1 MTEKKSYEYLK
12 ELLAQ
17 VVQQCEEGNR
27 IAQEIA
33 VLLLR
38 NIASEPTPPKA
49 VITDLTDKLKTTR
62 NMFVF

>member
-1 MTEKKSYEYLK
+1 MK

-27 IAQEIA
+27 IAQEIP

-49 VITDLTDKLKTTR
+49 VITDLTDKLK
-62 NMFVF
+62 NY